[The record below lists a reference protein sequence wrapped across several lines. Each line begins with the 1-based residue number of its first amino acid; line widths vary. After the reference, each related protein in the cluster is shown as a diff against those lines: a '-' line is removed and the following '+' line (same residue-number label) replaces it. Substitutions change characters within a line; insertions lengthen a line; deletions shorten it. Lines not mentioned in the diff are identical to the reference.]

1 MYLGVVSFMSFIG
14 FAYGPICVRA
24 SRQKGEFVKLIK
36 RLLNNVNVPVVLGV
50 SNACGS
56 E

>member
-1 MYLGVVSFMSFIG
+1 MSFIG
-14 FAYGPICVRA
+14 FAYGTPICIRA

-36 RLLNNVNVPVVLGV
+36 RILNNVNVPVVLAV